1 MTGRTTGT
9 TRARTGPG
17 TGEPAADD
25 GLVRALDEALD
36 RIVELSGR
44 VWEARAAH
52 GPEPARRLRRTTDRR
67 CSGCGQAY
75 PCATARALD
84 PGLRRTA

>member
-1 MTGRTTGT
+1 MTGRTTT
-9 TRARTGPG
+9 PTRARTTPAAGP
-17 TGEPAADD
+17 PAADD

-52 GPEPARRLRRTTDRR
+52 RPEPVRRLRRAADRR